1 MLLLDKQKARQL
13 FGEVKLNLE
22 PLTCENVLGYDVD
35 SFYKTVQA
43 IAQTNFDV
51 EEAGRGEHVFFVETY
66 VGKINSP
73 SEIPAAVSTLL
84 SVQATTLQLATLG
97 RAFSTA
103 LQKMPADDRSFSAP
117 SNSTM
122 ASIDELVNRFRDQD
136 LPADEVVEAYR
147 TYLVKQLGGS
157 RCSDT
162 ATKQQTTLE
171 TQFVSHFNNRLVATT
186 YKKIAPISE
195 DEIRPVKREGA
206 AINEPYWKSPKGR
219 AMLSQV
225 KRLRFGSQAKE
236 LQEQQ
241 KQAAEWQSVLSQ
253 LLKDLGAWTAE
264 DEKSEEDYFHQKS
277 VVYYALLKTVPAS
290 EQYEGVI
297 DEALRD
303 FASLLSSSPLQKEK
317 PAEWFLHAKTL
328 LDRVNKAQPREREKL
343 TNLINNLRS
352 TVLHLY
358 VQKQQLLKSN
368 KAGS

>member
-1 MLLLDKQKARQL
+1 
-13 FGEVKLNLE
+13 
-22 PLTCENVLGYDVD
+22 
-35 SFYKTVQA
+35 
-43 IAQTNFDV
+43 
-51 EEAGRGEHVFFVETY
+51 
-66 VGKINSP
+66 
-73 SEIPAAVSTLL
+73 
-84 SVQATTLQLATLG
+84 
-97 RAFSTA
+97 
-103 LQKMPADDRSFSAP
+103 
-117 SNSTM
+117 
-122 ASIDELVNRFRDQD
+122 
-136 LPADEVVEAYR
+136 
-147 TYLVKQLGGS
+147 
-157 RCSDT
+157 
-162 ATKQQTTLE
+162 
-171 TQFVSHFNNRLVATT
+171 LVATT

-368 KAGS
+368 KQALKRD